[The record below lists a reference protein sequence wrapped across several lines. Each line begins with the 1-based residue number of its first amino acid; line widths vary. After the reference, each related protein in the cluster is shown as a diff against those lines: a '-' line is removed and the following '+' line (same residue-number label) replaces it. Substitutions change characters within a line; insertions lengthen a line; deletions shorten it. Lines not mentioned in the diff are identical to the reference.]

1 MCLED
6 LFMKEIH
13 VIVALGA
20 RNIWELDKLRVTQK
34 YRFLTWFA
42 QRTTLVFWK
51 MHADCAKSGLATEY
65 ATLTSASRV
74 EKITCI
80 TIVNGPGGLALA
92 RGENCKIF
100 YIKKRS
106 CVWSVVCHI
115 LSAMA
120 SMFANKKIVS
130 DPSSSIQDCL
140 LKKTKTSEIIQTI
153 FVTCFLAR
161 KFFMIWWHNSNWTE
175 LTWIHKFNS

>member
-1 MCLED
+1 
-6 LFMKEIH
+6 MKEIH

-20 RNIWELDKLRVTQK
+20 RKNWELDKLRMTQK
-34 YRFLTWFA
+34 YQFLTWFA

-74 EKITCI
+74 ENITCI
-80 TIVNGPGGLALA
+80 SIVNGPVGIALA
-92 RGENCKIF
+92 REENCKNF

-120 SMFANKKIVS
+120 IMFANTKIVS
-130 DPSSSIQDCL
+130 EPSSSIQDCL
-140 LKKTKTSEIIQTI
+140 LKKNTSEIIQTI

-161 KFFMIWWHNSNWTE
+161 TIFVKWWHNSNWTE
-175 LTWIHKFNS
+175 LTWLHKFNS